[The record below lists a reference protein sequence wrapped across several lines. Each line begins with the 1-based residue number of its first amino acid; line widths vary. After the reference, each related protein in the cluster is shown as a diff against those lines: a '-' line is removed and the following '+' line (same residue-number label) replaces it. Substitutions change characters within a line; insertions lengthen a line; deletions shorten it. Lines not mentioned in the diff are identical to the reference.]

1 MLSQTTTRISSTS
14 PGSTSTNAGKRG
26 RLFSADAVFYE
37 QSEKYGFGLLCE
49 IGEIDFLNRVAYIYI
64 GIFVIGGIVMATSSL
79 SKSFVI
85 KTKTEAKNF
94 VKLFTE
100 QDKNPP
106 LRDVNVIPVS
116 KDRLKELIN
125 ASRK

>member
-1 MLSQTTTRISSTS
+1 
-14 PGSTSTNAGKRG
+14 
-26 RLFSADAVFYE
+26 
-37 QSEKYGFGLLCE
+37 
-49 IGEIDFLNRVAYIYI
+49 
-64 GIFVIGGIVMATSSL
+64 MATSSL
-79 SKSFVI
+79 SRSFVI

-106 LRDVNVIPVS
+106 LRDVNVVPVS

>member
-1 MLSQTTTRISSTS
+1 
-14 PGSTSTNAGKRG
+14 
-26 RLFSADAVFYE
+26 
-37 QSEKYGFGLLCE
+37 
-49 IGEIDFLNRVAYIYI
+49 
-64 GIFVIGGIVMATSSL
+64 MATSSL

-100 QDKNPP
+100 QSKNPP

-116 KDRLKELIN
+116 KERLKDFSN
-125 ASRK
+125 ASKK

>member
-1 MLSQTTTRISSTS
+1 
-14 PGSTSTNAGKRG
+14 
-26 RLFSADAVFYE
+26 
-37 QSEKYGFGLLCE
+37 
-49 IGEIDFLNRVAYIYI
+49 
-64 GIFVIGGIVMATSSL
+64 MATSSL

-116 KDRLKELIN
+116 KERLKKFITKSIITSFSFGFDSAISSVKAVSVLLSITCL
-125 ASRK
+125 SSLYKIS

>member
-1 MLSQTTTRISSTS
+1 
-14 PGSTSTNAGKRG
+14 
-26 RLFSADAVFYE
+26 
-37 QSEKYGFGLLCE
+37 
-49 IGEIDFLNRVAYIYI
+49 
-64 GIFVIGGIVMATSSL
+64 MATSSL

-100 QDKNPP
+100 KDKNPP
-106 LRDVNVIPVS
+106 LRDVDVIPVS
-116 KDRLKELIN
+116 KERLKELIN

>member
-1 MLSQTTTRISSTS
+1 M
-14 PGSTSTNAGKRG
+14 
-26 RLFSADAVFYE
+26 FSADAVFYE
-37 QSEKYGFGLLCE
+37 QSEKDGFGLLCE
-49 IGEIDFLNRVAYIYI
+49 IGEIDILNRVAYIYI

>member
-1 MLSQTTTRISSTS
+1 M
-14 PGSTSTNAGKRG
+14 NAAAFNFT
-26 RLFSADAVFYE
+26 LESFT
-37 QSEKYGFGLLCE
+37 
-49 IGEIDFLNRVAYIYI
+49 
-64 GIFVIGGIVMATSSL
+64 GGTVMATSSL

-100 QDKNPP
+100 KDKNPP
-106 LRDVNVIPVS
+106 LRDVDVIPVS
-116 KDRLKELIN
+116 KERLKELIN

>member
-1 MLSQTTTRISSTS
+1 MLESFV
-14 PGSTSTNAGKRG
+14 AGT
-26 RLFSADAVFYE
+26 
-37 QSEKYGFGLLCE
+37 
-49 IGEIDFLNRVAYIYI
+49 
-64 GIFVIGGIVMATSSL
+64 VMATSSL

-100 QDKNPP
+100 QSKNPP

-116 KDRLKELIN
+116 KERLKDLIN
-125 ASRK
+125 ASKK